1 MIRIDIW
8 CTKQNSENGSTEQG
22 RFLDAFWTLSR
33 PLQKGVGRFREQ
45 RTLSRPKCRNSGE
58 GRFLD
63 AFGRLIIKQHS
74 RCPAV
79 PSVGNK
85 DFLG

>member
-1 MIRIDIW
+1 MIRIDIC

-22 RFLDAFWTLSR
+22 RFLDAFGTLSR

-63 AFGRLIIKQHS
+63 AFGTLS
-74 RCPAV
+74 RPLQ
-79 PSVGNK
+79 K
-85 DFLG
+85 FLGSYKVWTLSGR